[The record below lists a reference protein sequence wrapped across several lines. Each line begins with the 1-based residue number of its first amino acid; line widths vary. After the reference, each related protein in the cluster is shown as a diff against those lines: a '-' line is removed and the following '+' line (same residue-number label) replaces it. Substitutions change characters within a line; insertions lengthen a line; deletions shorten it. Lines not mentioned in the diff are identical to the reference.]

1 MKWLIGLAA
10 SAAAV
15 YFLKTE
21 KGRALAESLKK
32 EGGSLGE
39 SLFKMAGDL
48 LKKGTPFAGQVADRA
63 KSAVL

>member
-1 MKWLIGLAA
+1 MEELEYMHT
-10 SAAAV
+10 V
-15 YFLKTE
+15 YS
-21 KGRALAESLKK
+21 GILAESLKK